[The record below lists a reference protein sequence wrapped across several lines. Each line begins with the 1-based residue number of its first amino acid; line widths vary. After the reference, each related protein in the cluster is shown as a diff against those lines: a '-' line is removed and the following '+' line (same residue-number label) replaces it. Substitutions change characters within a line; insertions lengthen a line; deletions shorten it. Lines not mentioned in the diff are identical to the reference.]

1 MNARRQKHGRH
12 LVRSALLATA
22 VAGVSAGCGAARS
35 QSPPTARAEIDRI
48 RELRE
53 AQNQAIRDR
62 DLDGIASLYERD
74 VQVTSGVG
82 IHVVGREAYRN
93 AFADDFRALKDV
105 NYTRFPDAIEI
116 SGVHTDLAER
126 LASESGTWS
135 GTWTLPRGTA
145 SMHGVYSALWR
156 KRNGRW
162 RVNSEMFVALTC
174 SGEACPP

>member
-1 MNARRQKHGRH
+1 MLMNQPHSFARAA
-12 LVRSALLATA
+12 LVLLVAT
-22 VAGVSAGCGAARS
+22 VASVVGGCGAARS
-35 QSPPTARAEIDRI
+35 QGQPTARTEIDRI

-53 AQNQAIRDR
+53 EQNEAIRDR
-62 DLDGIASLYERD
+62 DLDGIAALYERD

-82 IHVVGREAYRN
+82 IHVDGREAYRN

-105 NYTRFPDAIEI
+105 NYTRFPTAIEI
-116 SGVHTDLAER
+116 SSIHTDLAER
-126 LASESGTWS
+126 LASETGTWT
-135 GTWTLPRGTA
+135 GTWTLPRGSA

-174 SGEACPP
+174 AGEGCPP